1 MTLGLFLAQFETILR
16 TLWVYILQLFETEWF
31 FKTFCI
37 FFTDDTNDNYE
48 ILGYI
53 ACCLVPIFSAIIS
66 IWNSQCTLVHPTAM
80 MFWVSILLI
89 F

>member
-1 MTLGLFLAQFETILR
+1 MTAWIGHLGLYFAALEIE
-16 TLWVYILQLFETEWF
+16 WWF

-66 IWNSQCTLVHPTAM
+66 IWTSQCTEVHPTAM